1 MLVAMDN
8 DFPRP
13 FPTGTALASLCEQV
27 AERADTTR
35 TVGPWRSGVFQAF
48 AESGCLAGWI
58 APADGGTAAAEPAIM
73 DLLVEVASRCLTSAL
88 ALTQWASAVRI
99 LGRTDAVSRQR
110 LLPALAAGRQFT
122 TVGIS
127 QLTTSR
133 QHLARPAVSATA
145 GPDGWRLSGVCP
157 WVTGADSVQT
167 IVTGAVARLSSGE
180 AEPRFFAIETASPGV
195 IVEPP
200 LDMLALSGSRTS
212 CVRVEDVPG
221 IAEIP
226 PTGPAG
232 QTGGLGTTALA
243 LGSTRA
249 ALRLIDH
256 EADRRHSLGL
266 VVAELRREA
275 DALGL
280 EFQQAARSGCD
291 AASRN
296 NLRQRANS
304 LVTRAAQASL
314 TASKGAGFVVGH
326 PAERLLRE
334 SMFFLVW
341 SCPQPVTESLLCDLA
356 GLAAD

>member
-1 MLVAMDN
+1 MARD
-8 DFPRP
+8 PSRP
-13 FPTGTALASLCEQV
+13 FPTGPLLDSLCEQL
-27 AERADTTR
+27 ADRAAATQ
-35 TVGPWRSGVFQAF
+35 TVGPWQSGVFQAF

-73 DLLVEVASRCLTSAL
+73 DLLVAVASRCLTSAL

-99 LGRTDAVSRQR
+99 LGRADADTRQR
-110 LLPALAAGRQFT
+110 LLPDLAAGRQFT

-133 QHLARPAVSATA
+133 QHLARPAVSATH
-145 GPDGWRLSGVCP
+145 GPDGWRLTGTCP

-167 IVTGAVARLSSGE
+167 IVTGAVATLPSGE
-180 AEPRFFAIETASPGV
+180 AKPLFFAIDTASLGV
-195 IVEPP
+195 MVEPP
-200 LDMLALSGSRTS
+200 MEMLALSGSRTS
-212 CVRVEDVPG
+212 CVRLDQVPVV
-221 IAEIP
+221 AEIP
-226 PTGPAG
+226 PAGPTAG

-243 LGSTRA
+243 LGSIAA
-249 ALRLIDH
+249 ALELIDR
-256 EADRRHSLGL
+256 EADGRQSLAP

-275 DALGL
+275 DALG
-280 EFQQAARSGCD
+280 QQFRQATRDGCD
-291 AASRN
+291 ASSRN
-296 NLRQRANS
+296 SLRQRANA
-304 LVTRAAQASL
+304 LVTRSAQAAL

>member
-1 MLVAMDN
+1 MAK

-13 FPTGTALASLCEQV
+13 FPTGPALAMLCEQV
-27 AERADTTR
+27 ADRASATR
-35 TVGPWRSGVFQAF
+35 TAGPWQSGAFQAF

-58 APADGGTAAAEPAIM
+58 DPADGGTAATEPAIM
-73 DLLVEVASRCLTSAL
+73 DLLVAVASRCLTSAL

-99 LGRTDAVSRQR
+99 LGRADPVTRQR
-110 LLPALAAGRQFT
+110 FLPALAAGHRFT

-133 QHLARPAVSATA
+133 QHLSRPAVTA
-145 GPDGWRLSGVCP
+145 ISGPDGWRLTGVCP

-167 IVTGAVARLSSGE
+167 IVTGAVATVTDGE
-180 AEPRFFAIETASPGV
+180 PQPRFFAIDTASKGV

-200 LDMLALSGSRTS
+200 LAMLALSGSRTS
-212 CVRVEDVPG
+212 CVRLEEAPV

-226 PTGPAG
+226 SVSKPAG

-243 LGSTRA
+243 LGSTFA
-249 ALRLIDH
+249 ALRLIDR
-256 EADRRHSLGL
+256 EADSRPSLTPVG
-266 VVAELRREA
+266 AELRREA
-275 DALGL
+275 DAL
-280 EFQQAARSGCD
+280 EQDFHQAVGNGCD
-291 AASRN
+291 ATGRN
-296 NLRQRANS
+296 SLRQRANA
-304 LVTRAAQASL
+304 LVTRAAQAAL

-326 PAERLLRE
+326 PAEQLLRE

-356 GLAAD
+356 GLAPD